1 MSYQLQIKI
10 EAIADMTQA
19 FNWYEDQ
26 LKGLGTQFLNEVDLY
41 FDRIVKNPMQYK
53 SFRYERIAIMH
64 RFPYKIVY
72 EIEKELI
79 IVYAIYHNKRNPEVI
94 AERKV

>member
-1 MSYQLQIKI
+1 MSHRLQIKI

-26 LKGLGTQFLNEVDLY
+26 RTGLGTQFLNEVNLY
-41 FDRIVKNPMQYK
+41 FDRIVKNSMHYK
-53 SFRYERIAIMH
+53 SFRNERIAIMH

-72 EIEKELI
+72 EIAKELI
-79 IVYAIYHNKRNPEVI
+79 IV
-94 AERKV
+94 